1 MAGAVASPRGQR
13 LLAVIGVALAAL
25 VVGALAV
32 WAFLAYRDPDRVL
45 DFALLLQMCG
55 IPVGR

>member
-1 MAGAVASPRGQR
+1 MAGAVAFRLGQR
-13 LLAVIGVALAAL
+13 LLAVIGVALTGL
-25 VVGALAV
+25 LVGALAV

-55 IPVGR
+55 IPIGR